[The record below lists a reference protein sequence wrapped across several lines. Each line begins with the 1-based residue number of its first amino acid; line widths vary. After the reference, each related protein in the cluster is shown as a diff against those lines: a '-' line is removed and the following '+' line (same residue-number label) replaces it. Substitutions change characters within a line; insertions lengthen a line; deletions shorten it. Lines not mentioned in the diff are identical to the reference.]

1 MARRSSA
8 PRKAPAVQ
16 PRPTDAELAERLR
29 GTRGLCL
36 VRQFDLW
43 LDIVSGSVG
52 TRDELEAAWLAAQSR

>member
-1 MARRSSA
+1 MARRR
-8 PRKAPAVQ
+8 PKPEPD

-43 LDIVSGSVG
+43 LDIVSGAVG
-52 TRDELEAAWLAAQSR
+52 TRDELERAWLAEQAQ